1 MTYLE
6 EDTDAGKV
14 RGRSEGARTIPP
26 IPRIIITR
34 LQNLKSAVL
43 TYYKAK
49 PQITATKALA
59 NVC

>member
-1 MTYLE
+1 MYLE
-6 EDTDAGKV
+6 EYADAGKV
-14 RGRSEGARTIPP
+14 RGRREGARSIPP

-43 TYYKAK
+43 TYYKAN
-49 PQITATKALA
+49 PQITATKAPA